1 MTPDMIVT
9 QWMSDYFE
17 TYDDSKVHIVAK
29 GFIDADLK
37 ELEDYRAWFRLEAH
51 EVVDSFAVTLNE
63 VSDSLLS
70 DLGFV
75 VDQED
80 LLDTLKIGQNF
91 KTRPTEV
98 IEAYKN
104 GIMDVFA
111 SISIYLE
118 VKQLAEEAYF
128 TYLE

>member
-17 TYDDSKVHIVAK
+17 TYDDSKVHTVAK

-51 EVVDSFAVTLNE
+51 EVVDSFALTLNE

-98 IEAYKN
+98 IEAYKD

>member
-1 MTPDMIVT
+1 MIVT